1 MSVER
6 QHHESSISDSVAAQI
21 PSEKNAADIEP
32 SSPQDEHDVT
42 PTPEEN
48 DTENAIEKKESESG
62 SPLDRTP
69 SQAAK
74 MGKKKIA
81 VVMTALCVCTPLI
94 RGTTQRNAT
103 QVASQYEL
111 QADTSSLV
119 GPVPRCSGYG
129 KNCPF
134 PRPRRDNADS

>member
-6 QHHESSISDSVAAQI
+6 QHHESSSSDSVAAQL
-21 PSEKNAADIEP
+21 PSEKLPEVLPSP

-48 DTENAIEKKESESG
+48 DAENVIEKKESG

-69 SQAAK
+69 SQAAR

-81 VVMTALCVCTPLI
+81 VVMTALCVCTC
-94 RGTTQRNAT
+94 T
-103 QVASQYEL
+103 
-111 QADTSSLV
+111 
-119 GPVPRCSGYG
+119 
-129 KNCPF
+129 PF
-134 PRPRRDNADS
+134 L